1 MENNVKKARREIN
14 KNNKIIENYNNIIG
28 EQRQEIISIL
38 SNFNKLDNEMTDYLN
53 LIEKNIKKRED

>member
-1 MENNVKKARREIN
+1 MENNVKKIRREKN

>member
-1 MENNVKKARREIN
+1 MENNVKKARRETN